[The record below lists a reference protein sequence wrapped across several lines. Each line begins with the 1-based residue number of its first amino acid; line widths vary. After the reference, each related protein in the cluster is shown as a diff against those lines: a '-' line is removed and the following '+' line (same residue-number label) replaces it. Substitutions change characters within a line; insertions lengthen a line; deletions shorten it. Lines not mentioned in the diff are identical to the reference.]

1 MTRQHP
7 RAYIRALSLEE
18 TRRRVEHATTP
29 AAARV
34 EELPRKVLP
43 ATLHG
48 VLVAISAHQFDAAGV
63 CWASHYTLALEAQCS
78 VRTVQRA
85 LRWAELLGLVVVVE
99 APHGGRAKGETHG
112 YRVVRVEGAPTSKD
126 WSKWDR
132 GRREKWLARKL
143 KGGPEELAARA
154 KARAE
159 VMRERVER
167 ERERARVE
175 ARRMEQRAAVRR
187 GLANLDRVLGAAE
200 GADDGA
206 GSGSGAAGGVG
217 PSVRRDDGARGGRP
231 GGGVPAH
238 AGDGSS
244 PLPARMEGATRTTSA
259 AASPPAAAVVAVGA
273 AGPATSAAERPRP
286 VAVLPFSPG
295 VHATEHRTGGHPKP
309 SPPRGLRAAAFGA
322 PHREELAPPAGGS
335 ESDLLRGRPA
345 RDAERLAARLASPA
359 AARDPAGA
367 LLGAGARRV
376 PAAVSPA
383 VYSPPLPRAM
393 AEEIAAMPPA
403 LRAMAERAARATLE
417 RAAAVDATPEGRR
430 WRAEMEATLA
440 HANAS
445 TGANSGRGPGGRR

>member
-34 EELPRKVLP
+34 EALPRKVLP

-167 ERERARVE
+167 ERERMAFRSATWHDVV
-175 ARRMEQRAAVRR
+175 AQLSM
-187 GLANLDRVLGAAE
+187 
-200 GADDGA
+200 
-206 GSGSGAAGGVG
+206 
-217 PSVRRDDGARGGRP
+217 
-231 GGGVPAH
+231 
-238 AGDGSS
+238 DGSVFDAQLVMLEVPES
-244 PLPARMEGATRTTSA
+244 SRVKKKMLK
-259 AASPPAAAVVAVGA
+259 
-273 AGPATSAAERPRP
+273 
-286 VAVLPFSPG
+286 PFVNSQL
-295 VHATEHRTGGHPKP
+295 
-309 SPPRGLRAAAFGA
+309 S
-322 PHREELAPPAGGS
+322 
-335 ESDLLRGRPA
+335 
-345 RDAERLAARLASPA
+345 
-359 AARDPAGA
+359 
-367 LLGAGARRV
+367 
-376 PAAVSPA
+376 
-383 VYSPPLPRAM
+383 
-393 AEEIAAMPPA
+393 I
-403 LRAMAERAARATLE
+403 TLIF
-417 RAAAVDATPEGRR
+417 DTQN
-430 WRAEMEATLA
+430 WNNQL
-440 HANAS
+440 NCLI
-445 TGANSGRGPGGRR
+445 